1 MSEPKTLNE
10 PEKEATEAWNVGPG
24 AWISLVI
31 VLLVFSGFFFK
42 VDGMAW
48 HGWARLIS
56 PRLAARSAP

>member
-1 MSEPKTLNE
+1 MSESKTLKQ
-10 PEKEATEAWNVGPG
+10 PEKEAAEEWKVGPG

-48 HGWARLIS
+48 PGWARSIS
-56 PRLAARSAP
+56 PRLAARSAR